1 MCDQTEVR
9 SGKCGTGI
17 MNNRPLPTLNPPI
30 AKAHQH
36 CAAEPPRPPT
46 CMHAPRPQ
54 LRHCQRLPRRAGC
67 GPRVPGCRTGHT
79 AAPDPG
85 VYATAPAATPATAPA
100 TSPAAAPA
108 VALLQPL
115 LLPKQLSKQP
125 AIICHPTPH
134 REPEVVPRRDVA
146 RAGEGASGDV
156 GGAPSH
162 GEEQRGSQGYVT
174 VEGVIVQ
181 QGQAVVT
188 GK

>member
-1 MCDQTEVR
+1 
-9 SGKCGTGI
+9 
-17 MNNRPLPTLNPPI
+17 
-30 AKAHQH
+30 
-36 CAAEPPRPPT
+36 
-46 CMHAPRPQ
+46 MHAPRPQ

>member
-1 MCDQTEVR
+1 
-9 SGKCGTGI
+9 
-17 MNNRPLPTLNPPI
+17 
-30 AKAHQH
+30 
-36 CAAEPPRPPT
+36 
-46 CMHAPRPQ
+46 MHARTTAPTPP
-54 LRHCQRLPRRAGC
+54 LSATATESRLWSPGAGLPYWSYSC
-67 GPRVPGCRTGHT
+67 TCAGGGGGGAGLGPRVQGCRTGHT